1 MSKKRNSKKFK
12 KKLRNRANSTKNSFR
27 KKVEYMPITINGKSY
42 DIRKKGY
49 TKEKFPSSEL
59 SSWNLLTKGIS
70 KGYGDLE
77 LYHITTPEN
86 FEKIQ
91 NSEGLK
97 GNRKPNPNH
106 GLSQKGYIY
115 GTISSDKK
123 IWDKIKETQLF
134 DFNKIGGDLDKN
146 KCSKPYVVI
155 KIKGLSLKK
164 RGIKIREDFNE
175 GLSNSAKGYKFYIGD
190 KFIPNEELEVV
201 GNYKTD
207 EKLAI
212 TYTEETKRI
221 YSSLLGMAA

>member
-27 KKVEYMPITINGKSY
+27 KKVEYDTIILNGKPFH
-42 DIRKKGY
+42 RKRMGY
-49 TKEKFPSSEL
+49 HKEPTLSNVLSDKEL
-59 SSWNLLTKGIS
+59 SERGIS
-70 KGYGDLE
+70 NGYDDLE
-77 LYHITTPEN
+77 LYHITTLEN

-212 TYTEETKRI
+212 QYTEETKQI
-221 YSSLLGMAA
+221 MSLLLGRVA

>member
-27 KKVEYMPITINGKSY
+27 KKVEYMPFTINGKSY
-42 DIRKKGY
+42 DIRKHGY
-49 TKEKFPSSEL
+49 TKEKYPSSEL

-97 GNRKPNPNH
+97 GNSKPNKNH
-106 GLSQKGYIY
+106 GLSEKGYIY
-115 GTISSDKK
+115 GTISTDKN
-123 IWDKIKETQLF
+123 IWDVIKETQLF
-134 DFNKIGGDLDKN
+134 DYSMWGKDMDDW

-155 KIKGLSLKK
+155 KIKGSSLKK

-175 GLSNSAKGYKFYIGD
+175 GLSNKSKGYKFYIGD
-190 KFIPNEELEVV
+190 EFIPNEELEVV
-201 GNYKTD
+201 GNFKTD

-212 TYTEETKRI
+212 KYTEETKQI
-221 YSSLLGMAA
+221 YSLMLGWAA